1 MSPLDNLDLWIWLP
15 PSRSWND
22 GLDTSCRTCRNQK
35 NCDNFND
42 SAPGWTVRR
51 LRRTLS
57 RSSTE
62 KARFSWFSVLL
73 VLFLLLRVCDGAKI
87 KHAYGGSS
95 SYLMSNTY
103 PQMRKDI
110 LSKEDDFVAKG
121 KSKFSIG

>member
-1 MSPLDNLDLWIWLP
+1 MSPLDLWIWLP
-15 PSRSWND
+15 PSNFWNG
-22 GLDTSCRTCRNQK
+22 GLDTRSKTCRNQK
-35 NCDNFND
+35 NCDSLND
-42 SAPGWTVRR
+42 SVLGWTVRR

-57 RSSTE
+57 RSSTDR
-62 KARFSWFSVLL
+62 ARFLWFFGFL

-87 KHAYGGSS
+87 KHAYGGSG

-121 KSKFSIG
+121 KSKFPIC